1 MDEDDRRERLAR
13 NEALF
18 RRVNEAIEA
27 GRQDTDDRSR
37 VAFLCECG
45 ALGCNELIELAVGD
59 YEAVREHPRRFFL
72 VPGHEA
78 PEVEDV
84 VGHGEG
90 FTVVEK
96 HADQAE
102 TAEASFTPRS

>member
-27 GRQDTDDRSR
+27 GRQDTDERSR

-45 ALGCNELIELAVGD
+45 ALGCNELIDLPVAE

-84 VGHGEG
+84 VRREDG
-90 FTVVEK
+90 FNVVEK
-96 HADQAE
+96 HPDQAE
-102 TAEASFTPRS
+102 AAESSFIPRG